1 MIEGYRDWKSST
13 ITGSLYT
20 CRTDKQTDIRTDRQ
34 TDRARQTELRTA
46 RAIATVARTWDP
58 TSRPAAPA
66 SLAGSK
72 VPLRVSVAL
81 QLAAG
86 LRGPGRRA
94 TVEVDVE
101 VEVDVDV
108 DLDLDI
114 DATTLKTFRPGG
126 GISRERGGARQ
137 RARACGSSRSPPT
150 PSPLPPSTHVLC
162 PKQTGASRL
171 LATGSQ
177 IRQIRRLES

>member
-1 MIEGYRDWKSST
+1 MGQPWPA
-13 ITGSLYT
+13 
-20 CRTDKQTDIRTDRQ
+20 RTAGNNSVVPDNQTDRQTDRRTDRQ

-177 IRQIRRLES
+177 IRRLES

>member
-1 MIEGYRDWKSST
+1 MGPASRYDMAVALPHLTPNLCRLAAA
-13 ITGSLYT
+13 SLGPH
-20 CRTDKQTDIRTDRQ
+20 
-34 TDRARQTELRTA
+34 RQTELRTA

-177 IRQIRRLES
+177 IRRLES

>member
-1 MIEGYRDWKSST
+1 MPNDNEASDKYSCENCTVKFQQV
-13 ITGSLYT
+13 LYF
-20 CRTDKQTDIRTDRQ
+20 
-34 TDRARQTELRTA
+34 AY
-46 RAIATVARTWDP
+46 
-58 TSRPAAPA
+58 
-66 SLAGSK
+66 
-72 VPLRVSVAL
+72 
-81 QLAAG
+81 
-86 LRGPGRRA
+86 
-94 TVEVDVE
+94 VE

-171 LATGSQ
+171 LVTGS
-177 IRQIRRLES
+177 QIRRLES